1 MENASKALIMAGTVL
16 ISILLISI
24 LVLFFRKGASAS
36 AEYNSAMSDAE
47 LAKFNAKF
55 EVYDRNNNTY
65 FDMITVANMVYDVNR
80 NNKNDSQNQILF
92 TLNLSGIT
100 FYIPRDCTN
109 LERDTFTLGLNGSD
123 PQSMYNYK
131 ITYDSQTDKI
141 INIFTKIDPDTKK
154 YKYIFKCTGITYST
168 VTGKVS
174 SIEFEVIK
182 NT

>member
-65 FDMITVANMVYDVNR
+65 FDVITVVNLAYTI
-80 NNKNDSQNQILF
+80 NKTNENDSQNQITV
-92 TLNLSGIT
+92 TLEDNNSSSTNTYIFDSTCEENVFSNGTNIYTLVP
-100 FYIPRDCTN
+100 FYTN
-109 LERDTFTLGLNGSD
+109 LVDRAS
-123 PQSMYNYK
+123 QSEG
-131 ITYDSQTDKI
+131 
-141 INIFTKIDPDTKK
+141 KK
-154 YKYIFKCTGITYST
+154 YEYLFKCSEISYSD
-168 VTGKVS
+168 VTGKVKS
-174 SIEFEVIK
+174 MKFDVLK
-182 NT
+182 N